1 MESHGVEAFC
11 SLFSGNDFVQRSKQ
25 TISGGTFVG
34 CPSQF
39 MVSCVSR
46 QPTDKNKSRCRLSS
60 TSRKLPLSRSTFIN
74 GTVDVNS
81 DLYGSFGNY
90 GENMVS
96 TSKAGAANTTMV
108 EAVSVKPVKQTGN
121 SFADL
126 CINTI
131 RFLAIDAVEKAKSG
145 HPGMPMGMA
154 PVAHVLFDNFLKF
167 NPKNPYWGPFYIIKR
182 AWFNAAICASLS
194 SGYDSVTLE
203 DIKKFRQI
211 HSKTPGHPENFETP
225 GVETTTGPLG
235 QGIANAQEFYNK
247 PGHELIDHH
256 TYVFVGDGCLM
267 EGISNEASSLA
278 GHLKKLIA
286 IYDDNKISIDGNTSC
301 AFSEDVA
308 KRYEA
313 LGWHVLTVENGNTDL
328 QSLHDA
334 IQTAKRVTDKPSLI
348 QVKTVIGYGSPNKAN
363 TGEVHGSALGADEVT
378 RTRESLGWQFKEFQV
393 PDEVLNH
400 YRKHIEMG
408 EKLEQEW
415 KSKWESYK
423 KAFPE
428 LATQF
433 ERTVIHKQ
441 LPNNW
446 EEALL
451 SAAEKGGDMA
461 TRQASQAMLNALAP
475 IMPELVGGSADL
487 APSCLTMMKNVPA
500 FQSNCNS
507 GRYFHYGVRE
517 HAMGAISN
525 GIFFHQTG
533 LRPFAATFFIF
544 TDYMRASI
552 RLSALSRAGIIY
564 IMTHDSIA
572 LGEDGPT
579 HQPVEHLASFR
590 AMPNTNMIRPADVTE
605 TAAAYMIALKS
616 PATPSILALSR
627 QKLPKLKSIYPL
639 GQHSWRKA
647 SGLYSY
653 RKWFGSASLRKCSR
667 DSSKR
672 RQAIRVVSFPCWEL
686 FEQQPREYKESVFPS
701 NVPKSCRLACEAGSS
716 FGWDRYVEHS
726 ITVDS
731 FGLSGKGDDLL
742 QYFGFTSENIVKQ
755 VKALL

>member
-131 RFLAIDAVEKAKSG
+131 RFLAIDAVEKPSLDIQAC
-145 HPGMPMGMA
+145 
-154 PVAHVLFDNFLKF
+154 LWF
-167 NPKNPYWGPFYIIKR
+167 NPKNPYWVNRDRFI
-182 AWFNAAICASLS
+182 LS
-194 SGYDSVTLE
+194 NGHGSMLQYALLYLSGYDSVTLE

-235 QGIANAQEFYNK
+235 QGIANAVGIAIAEAHLAAFYNK

-278 GHLKKLIA
+278 GHLKLGKLIA

-313 LGWHVLTVENGNTDL
+313 L
-328 QSLHDA
+328 
-334 IQTAKRVTDKPSLI
+334 
-348 QVKTVIGYGSPNKAN
+348 VKTVIGYGSPNKAN

-627 QKLPKLKSIYPL
+627 QKLPKLKYSSVEGCLKGAYILSDNTAGGKLPDFIL
-639 GQHSWRKA
+639 TG
-647 SGLYSY
+647 SGSEVHLLEN
-653 RKWFGSASLRKCSR
+653 AAETLRKEG
-667 DSSKR
+667 K
-672 RQAIRVVSFPCWEL
+672 AIRVVSFPCWEL